1 MWVFRSRVVIVYV
14 EDDEESESDT
24 LLVKSIKS

>member
-14 EDDEESESDT
+14 EHDEESESDT